1 MDTLFEL
8 VATTAETV
16 IDVLPIATII
26 VFFQVVVIRRKLQ
39 NIARLAIGFVY
50 VLVGLSLFLVGLEKA
65 LFPVGRLMAT
75 QLTDLNFILGD
86 SPPDMLHWSD
96 YYWIYIFA
104 FCIGASTTVAEPA
117 LIAVAIK
124 ANQVSAGAI
133 GIWGLRLAVALGVA
147 IGISLGTWRIVVG
160 IPIQYFIIPGYIFV
174 VVQTYFAPK
183 MIVPLAYDSGGVTT
197 STVTVPIVA
206 ALGLGL
212 AETVPGRDPLID
224 GFGLIAFASLFPMI
238 TVMGYAQGSAWLAES
253 RKRTHNT

>member
-50 VLVGLSLFLVGLEKA
+50 VLIGLSLFLVGLEKA

-86 SPPDMLHWSD
+86 SPLDMLHWSD

-104 FCIGASTTVAEPA
+104 FCIGAKSC
-117 LIAVAIK
+117 LLSSRIK
-124 ANQVSAGAI
+124 TWSARG
-133 GIWGLRLAVALGVA
+133 RL
-147 IGISLGTWRIVVG
+147 
-160 IPIQYFIIPGYIFV
+160 
-174 VVQTYFAPK
+174 K
-183 MIVPLAYDSGGVTT
+183 VTT
-197 STVTVPIVA
+197 IS
-206 ALGLGL
+206 
-212 AETVPGRDPLID
+212 
-224 GFGLIAFASLFPMI
+224 S
-238 TVMGYAQGSAWLAES
+238 
-253 RKRTHNT
+253 